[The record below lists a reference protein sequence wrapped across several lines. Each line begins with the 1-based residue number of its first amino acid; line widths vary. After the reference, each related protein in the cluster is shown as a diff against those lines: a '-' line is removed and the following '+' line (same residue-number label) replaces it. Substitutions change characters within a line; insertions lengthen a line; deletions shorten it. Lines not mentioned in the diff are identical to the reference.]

1 MAGKDYLSSLRESIV
16 NLDFTG
22 IEEAAGEAMDA
33 GVDPGTAI
41 TEGIVPG
48 MAIVGDKFESGE
60 YFLSELV
67 VAAEV
72 MKQGM
77 NIINPYLKG
86 ERLKTTGKVVIA
98 TVEGDHH
105 DLGKNI
111 VSTLLRAQSFEVVDL
126 GIDVSTDRLINAV
139 KEYKPDILGL
149 SALLTL
155 TMTNMGEAIEALK
168 EAGLREKVRVI
179 IGGTPV
185 TSEFAE
191 VIGADHRAA
200 NALEGVKKCVEWIA
214 PRGGGN

>member
-86 ERLKTTGKVVIA
+86 ERLKATGKVVIA

-111 VSTLLRAQSFEVVDL
+111 VTTLLRAQSFEVVDL
-126 GIDVSTDRLINAV
+126 GIDVSTDRLIDAV

-200 NALEGVKKCVEWIA
+200 NALEGVKKCVEWVA
-214 PRGGGN
+214 PQGGGN

>member
-1 MAGKDYLSSLRESIV
+1 MAGKDYLSSLRESII

-41 TEGIVPG
+41 PEGIVPG

-126 GIDVSTDRLINAV
+126 GIDVSTDRLIDAV

-168 EAGLREKVRVI
+168 EA
-179 IGGTPV
+179 
-185 TSEFAE
+185 
-191 VIGADHRAA
+191 
-200 NALEGVKKCVEWIA
+200 
-214 PRGGGN
+214 